1 MAAAV
6 RAALFLSVDKL
17 AYKFLSQDFP
27 RATAFQPPELFSNS
41 GEAVKLYMLHGHYRP
56 NDGAFPMYKQTLAAF
71 CVLASVAGCSTT
83 PENPVDF
90 VTYRNEPLVKQ
101 VEKGMTMQQVITIGG
116 SPSTVVDGTATSKGG
131 TCNNYILNKEGKQ
144 QPYYVTFD
152 STGHVDS
159 KGFMTCAQHATNQK
173 NM

>member
-1 MAAAV
+1 
-6 RAALFLSVDKL
+6 
-17 AYKFLSQDFP
+17 
-27 RATAFQPPELFSNS
+27 
-41 GEAVKLYMLHGHYRP
+41 
-56 NDGAFPMYKQTLAAF
+56 MYKQALAAF

-101 VEKGMTMQQVITIGG
+101 VEKGMTMQQVIAIGG
-116 SPSTVVDGTATSKGG
+116 SPSTVKDGTATSAAG
-131 TCNNYILNKEGKQ
+131 TCNNYVLNRDGKQ
-144 QPYYVTFD
+144 QAYYVSFD

-173 NM
+173 AM